1 MIPVIKSI
9 ASDPD
14 VGVPMRPLVW
24 ALAFGACLGGNGTL
38 IGASANVV
46 MAGLAEQEGIS
57 ITFNRFFVVV
67 RRPRACISLSLSLLF
82 PLCGIFNDTSVDQ
95 ERLSILLFPLCG
107 IFYDTSVDQERLS
120 ILLFP
125 LCGIFYDTSVDQE
138 RLSIF
143 YDTSVDQERLSILF
157 YDTSVDQERLS
168 ILFYDTSVDQERL
181 SILFLVTFFS
191 SFAILFLCLIPCLKF
206 GLCVIFSSFF
216 LSFFTQKKEGENACT
231 MSHTKSHCEL
241 FCAHANVR
249 TVHLSHCNA
258 HFTHRASLSCWGRHL
273 LS

>member
-95 ERLSILLFPLCG
+95 ERLSILFFVIFFPL
-107 IFYDTSVDQERLS
+107 IFCDFVS
-120 ILLFP
+120 
-125 LCGIFYDTSVDQE
+125 
-138 RLSIF
+138 
-143 YDTSVDQERLSILF
+143 
-157 YDTSVDQERLS
+157 
-168 ILFYDTSVDQERL
+168 
-181 SILFLVTFFS
+181 LV
-191 SFAILFLCLIPCLKF
+191 PCLKF
-206 GLCVIFSSFF
+206 GLCVVFSSFF
-216 LSFFTQKKEGENACT
+216 LSFFYTKEGGRKCQHDESLRT
-231 MSHTKSHCEL
+231 L
-241 FCAHANVR
+241 CAHANVR

-258 HFTHRASLSCWGRHL
+258 HFTYRASLSCWGRHL

>member
-1 MIPVIKSI
+1 VL
-9 ASDPD
+9 AS
-14 VGVPMRPLVW
+14 R
-24 ALAFGACLGGNGTL
+24 
-38 IGASANVV
+38 
-46 MAGLAEQEGIS
+46 
-57 ITFNRFFVVV
+57 
-67 RRPRACISLSLSLLF
+67 SLLF
-82 PLCGIFNDTSVDQ
+82 PLCGILYDTSVDQ

-138 RLSIF
+138 RLSI
-143 YDTSVDQERLSILF
+143 F